1 MGSRVTELPLA
12 GLELSQRKPRE
23 SSQRMGR
30 LVLWLALAVLLPAPA
45 ILQPLDQAVL
55 EEQEQMRELLTSM
68 FIDNH
73 REGRDLE
80 EDMDDEAEG
89 ESNLVDDEADTEEGV
104 EVVSSKDPQ
113 EIARFNNYMD
123 AIYRRMNAALR
134 AKLMDPMVLNM
145 NAKVAKKDKK
155 DKKKRVERSADLEE
169 IDEDEDEVDRMGE
182 IEEAEEKDKEAKK
195 LARKEKKKKRK
206 NKKNKKDKKDKK
218 ERKKELSPEKLKKK
232 EERERKRMEKK
243 AARKA
248 AKKSRVERSLMRR
261 PQRLKRS

>member
-1 MGSRVTELPLA
+1 MGVGSRSRPWPVSLYQQT
-12 GLELSQRKPRE
+12 RE
-23 SSQRMGR
+23 SCQRMGR

-45 ILQPLDQAVL
+45 ILQPLDQALL
-55 EEQEQMRELLTSM
+55 EEQEQMKELLTSM

-80 EDMDDEAEG
+80 EDMDEEGEARDMDDENEE

-104 EVVSSKDPQ
+104 EVVSSNDPQ

-155 DKKKRVERSADLEE
+155 DKKKRVERSADMEE
-169 IDEDEDEVDRMGE
+169 DEDEDEEDEVDRMGE
-182 IEEAEEKDKEAKK
+182 VEEPEEDKEAKK
-195 LARKEKKKKRK
+195 MARKEKKKKRK
-206 NKKNKKDKKDKK
+206 NKKNKKDKKERKEKK
-218 ERKKELSPEKLKKK
+218 ERKKPLSAEKLKKK
-232 EERERKRMEKK
+232 EER
-243 AARKA
+243 
-248 AKKSRVERSLMRR
+248 
-261 PQRLKRS
+261 

>member
-1 MGSRVTELPLA
+1 MGESGHGAAPRRSRALP
-12 GLELSQRKPRE
+12 EETKRE

-55 EEQEQMRELLTSM
+55 EEHEQMRELLTRM
-68 FIDNH
+68 FVDNH

-80 EDMDDEAEG
+80 EDMDEEEEG
-89 ESNLVDDEADTEEGV
+89 EARDLDDNEEEEQTNLVDEESENEEAV
-104 EVVSSKDPQ
+104 EAVSSTDPQ

-155 DKKKRVERSADLEE
+155 DKKKRVERS
-169 IDEDEDEVDRMGE
+169 
-182 IEEAEEKDKEAKK
+182 
-195 LARKEKKKKRK
+195 
-206 NKKNKKDKKDKK
+206 
-218 ERKKELSPEKLKKK
+218 
-232 EERERKRMEKK
+232 
-243 AARKA
+243 
-248 AKKSRVERSLMRR
+248 
-261 PQRLKRS
+261 

>member
-1 MGSRVTELPLA
+1 MGSRVTEPPLA
-12 GLELSQRKPRE
+12 GLSFLREPRE

-30 LVLWLALAVLLPAPA
+30 LVLWLSLAVLLPAPA

-55 EEQEQMRELLTSM
+55 EEQEQMKELLTSM

-80 EDMDDEAEG
+80 EDMDEEGEARDMDDENEE
-89 ESNLVDDEADTEEGV
+89 ESNLVDDEADTGEGV
-104 EVVSSKDPQ
+104 EVVSSNDPQ

-145 NAKVAKKDKK
+145 NAKVAKNVKKDKK

-169 IDEDEDEVDRMGE
+169 DEEEDEVDRMGE
-182 IEEAEEKDKEAKK
+182 VEEPEEDKEAKK
-195 LARKEKKKKRK
+195 MARKEKKKKRK
-206 NKKNKKDKKDKK
+206 NKKNKKDKK
-218 ERKKELSPEKLKKK
+218 
-232 EERERKRMEKK
+232 
-243 AARKA
+243 
-248 AKKSRVERSLMRR
+248 
-261 PQRLKRS
+261 

>member
-1 MGSRVTELPLA
+1 MGESGHGAAPRRSRALP
-12 GLELSQRKPRE
+12 EETKRE

-45 ILQPLDQAVL
+45 ILQPLDQAIL
-55 EEQEQMRELLTSM
+55 EEQEQMKELLTSM

-80 EDMDDEAEG
+80 EDMDEEGEARDMDDENEE

-104 EVVSSKDPQ
+104 EVVSSNDPQ

-145 NAKVAKKDKK
+145 NANVAKKDKKDKK

-169 IDEDEDEVDRMGE
+169 DEEEDEVDRMGE
-182 IEEAEEKDKEAKK
+182 VEEPEEDKEAKK
-195 LARKEKKKKRK
+195 MARKEKKKKRK
-206 NKKNKKDKKDKK
+206 NKKNKKDKMEKK
-218 ERKKELSPEKLKKK
+218 ERKKPLSPEKLKKK
-232 EERERKRMEKK
+232 EERERKR
-243 AARKA
+243 A
-248 AKKSRVERSLMRR
+248 
-261 PQRLKRS
+261 

>member
-1 MGSRVTELPLA
+1 MGSRVSRVTELPLA
-12 GLELSQRKPRE
+12 GLELSKRKPRE

-55 EEQEQMRELLTSM
+55 EEHEQMRELLTRM
-68 FIDNH
+68 FVDNH

-80 EDMDDEAEG
+80 EDMDEEEQGEARDLDNEG
-89 ESNLVDDEADTEEGV
+89 EEQTNLVDVESENEEAV
-104 EVVSSKDPQ
+104 EAVSSTDPQ

-169 IDEDEDEVDRMGE
+169 DEDEVDRMGE

-195 LARKEKKKKRK
+195 LARK
-206 NKKNKKDKKDKK
+206 
-218 ERKKELSPEKLKKK
+218 
-232 EERERKRMEKK
+232 
-243 AARKA
+243 
-248 AKKSRVERSLMRR
+248 
-261 PQRLKRS
+261 

>member
-1 MGSRVTELPLA
+1 MGSRVTEPPLA
-12 GLELSQRKPRE
+12 GLSFLREPRE

-30 LVLWLALAVLLPAPA
+30 LVLWVALAILLPAPA

-55 EEQEQMRELLTSM
+55 EEQEQMKELLTSM

-80 EDMDDEAEG
+80 EDMDEEGEARDMDDENEE
-89 ESNLVDDEADTEEGV
+89 ESNLVNDEADTEEGL
-104 EVVSSKDPQ
+104 EVVASNDPQ

-155 DKKKRVERSADLEE
+155 KRVERSADLEE
-169 IDEDEDEVDRMGE
+169 EEEDDDEVDRMGE
-182 IEEAEEKDKEAKK
+182 VEEDEEDKEAKK
-195 LARKEKKKKRK
+195 MARRRRKRRGRTRRTR
-206 NKKNKKDKKDKK
+206 KDKK
-218 ERKKELSPEKLKKK
+218 EK
-232 EERERKRMEKK
+232 
-243 AARKA
+243 
-248 AKKSRVERSLMRR
+248 
-261 PQRLKRS
+261 

>member
-1 MGSRVTELPLA
+1 MGESGHGAAPRRSRALP
-12 GLELSQRKPRE
+12 EETKRE

-30 LVLWLALAVLLPAPA
+30 VVLWVALAVLLPAPA
-45 ILQPLDQAVL
+45 ILQPLDQALL
-55 EEQEQMRELLTSM
+55 EEQEQMKELLTSM

-80 EDMDDEAEG
+80 EDMDEEGEARDMDDENEE

-104 EVVSSKDPQ
+104 EVVSSNDPQ

-145 NAKVAKKDKK
+145 NAKVARKDKKDKK

-169 IDEDEDEVDRMGE
+169 DEEEDEVDRMGE
-182 IEEAEEKDKEAKK
+182 VEEPEEDKDAKK
-195 LARKEKKKKRK
+195 MARKEKKKKRK
-206 NKKNKKDKKDKK
+206 N
-218 ERKKELSPEKLKKK
+218 
-232 EERERKRMEKK
+232 
-243 AARKA
+243 
-248 AKKSRVERSLMRR
+248 
-261 PQRLKRS
+261 

>member
-1 MGSRVTELPLA
+1 MGESGHGAAPRRSRALP
-12 GLELSQRKPRE
+12 EETKRE

-45 ILQPLDQAVL
+45 VLQPLDQAVL
-55 EEQEQMRELLTSM
+55 EEHEQMKELLTRM
-68 FIDNH
+68 FVDNH

-80 EDMDDEAEG
+80 EDVDEEEQGEATDLDDEE
-89 ESNLVDDEADTEEGV
+89 EEQTNLVDEESDSEEAV
-104 EVVSSKDPQ
+104 EAVSSNDPQ

-169 IDEDEDEVDRMGE
+169 DDEDEDEVDRMGE

-206 NKKNKKDKKDKK
+206 NKKN
-218 ERKKELSPEKLKKK
+218 
-232 EERERKRMEKK
+232 
-243 AARKA
+243 RKA
-248 AKKSRVERSLMRR
+248 AKKSRVERSADEE
-261 PQRLKRS
+261 SVDVE

>member
-45 ILQPLDQAVL
+45 VLQPLDQAVL
-55 EEQEQMRELLTSM
+55 EEHEQMKELLTRM
-68 FIDNH
+68 FVDNH

-80 EDMDDEAEG
+80 EDVEG
-89 ESNLVDDEADTEEGV
+89 EARDLDNKEEEEQTNLVDVESDNEEAV
-104 EVVSSKDPQ
+104 EAVSSNDSQ

-155 DKKKRVERSADLEE
+155 DKKKRVERSAD
-169 IDEDEDEVDRMGE
+169 
-182 IEEAEEKDKEAKK
+182 
-195 LARKEKKKKRK
+195 
-206 NKKNKKDKKDKK
+206 
-218 ERKKELSPEKLKKK
+218 
-232 EERERKRMEKK
+232 
-243 AARKA
+243 
-248 AKKSRVERSLMRR
+248 
-261 PQRLKRS
+261 

>member
-1 MGSRVTELPLA
+1 MGSRVTEPPLP
-12 GLELSQRKPRE
+12 GLSLLQQPRE

-55 EEQEQMRELLTSM
+55 EEQEQMKELLTSM

-80 EDMDDEAEG
+80 EDMEEEGEARDMDDENDE
-89 ESNLVDDEADTEEGV
+89 ESNLVDDEADTEEGL

-113 EIARFNNYMD
+113 EVARFNNYMD

-145 NAKVAKKDKK
+145 
-155 DKKKRVERSADLEE
+155 
-169 IDEDEDEVDRMGE
+169 
-182 IEEAEEKDKEAKK
+182 
-195 LARKEKKKKRK
+195 
-206 NKKNKKDKKDKK
+206 
-218 ERKKELSPEKLKKK
+218 
-232 EERERKRMEKK
+232 
-243 AARKA
+243 
-248 AKKSRVERSLMRR
+248 
-261 PQRLKRS
+261 

>member
-1 MGSRVTELPLA
+1 MG
-12 GLELSQRKPRE
+12 
-23 SSQRMGR
+23 RMGR

-45 ILQPLDQAVL
+45 FLQPLDQAVL
-55 EEQEQMRELLTSM
+55 EEQEQMKELLTSM

-73 REGRDLE
+73 REGRGINAEYMDDE
-80 EDMDDEAEG
+80 NEDESNLVEDDEAET
-89 ESNLVDDEADTEEGV
+89 EATGV

-169 IDEDEDEVDRMGE
+169 EEEDEDEVDRMGE
-182 IEEAEEKDKEAKK
+182 VEESEEDKEAKK
-195 LARKEKKKKRK
+195 MARKEKKKKRK
-206 NKKNKKDKKDKK
+206 NKKNKKDKKEKK
-218 ERKKELSPEKLKKK
+218 KKPLSDEKLKKK
-232 EERERKRMEKK
+232 EER
-243 AARKA
+243 
-248 AKKSRVERSLMRR
+248 
-261 PQRLKRS
+261 

>member
-1 MGSRVTELPLA
+1 MG
-12 GLELSQRKPRE
+12 KPRE

-30 LVLWLALAVLLPAPA
+30 VVLWVALAILLPAPA
-45 ILQPLDQAVL
+45 ILQPLDQAVM
-55 EEQEQMRELLTSM
+55 EEQEQMKELLTSM

-73 REGRDLE
+73 REAR
-80 EDMDDEAEG
+80 DMDDEDKDQ
-89 ESNLVDDEADTEEGV
+89 SNLLDDEADTEEGL
-104 EVVSSKDPQ
+104 EVVASNDPQ

-169 IDEDEDEVDRMGE
+169 EEEDEDEVDRMGE
-182 IEEAEEKDKEAKK
+182 VEEDEEDKEAKK
-195 LARKEKKKKRK
+195 MARKEKKKKRK

-218 ERKKELSPEKLKKK
+218 DKKERKKELSPEKLK
-232 EERERKRMEKK
+232 
-243 AARKA
+243 
-248 AKKSRVERSLMRR
+248 
-261 PQRLKRS
+261 

>member
-1 MGSRVTELPLA
+1 MGESGHGAAPRRSRALP
-12 GLELSQRKPRE
+12 EETKRE

-55 EEQEQMRELLTSM
+55 EEHEQMKELLTRM
-68 FIDNH
+68 FVDNH

-80 EDMDDEAEG
+80 DDMDEEEEG
-89 ESNLVDDEADTEEGV
+89 EARDLDTEEEEQTNLVDVESDNEEAV
-104 EVVSSKDPQ
+104 EAISSNDPQ

-169 IDEDEDEVDRMGE
+169 DDEDEDEVDRMGE
-182 IEEAEEKDKEAKK
+182 VEEAEEKDKEAKK
-195 LARKEKKKKRK
+195 LARNEKKKKRK

-232 EERERKRMEKK
+232 EERE
-243 AARKA
+243 
-248 AKKSRVERSLMRR
+248 
-261 PQRLKRS
+261 

>member
-12 GLELSQRKPRE
+12 GLDLSQRKPRE

-55 EEQEQMRELLTSM
+55 EEHEQMKELLTRM
-68 FIDNH
+68 FVDNH

-80 EDMDDEAEG
+80 EEQT
-89 ESNLVDDEADTEEGV
+89 NLVDEESDNEEAV
-104 EVVSSKDPQ
+104 EAVSSTDPQ

-169 IDEDEDEVDRMGE
+169 DDEDEDEVDRMGE

-206 NKKNKKDKKDKK
+206 NKKNKKDKK
-218 ERKKELSPEKLKKK
+218 ERKKELSPEKLK
-232 EERERKRMEKK
+232 
-243 AARKA
+243 
-248 AKKSRVERSLMRR
+248 
-261 PQRLKRS
+261 